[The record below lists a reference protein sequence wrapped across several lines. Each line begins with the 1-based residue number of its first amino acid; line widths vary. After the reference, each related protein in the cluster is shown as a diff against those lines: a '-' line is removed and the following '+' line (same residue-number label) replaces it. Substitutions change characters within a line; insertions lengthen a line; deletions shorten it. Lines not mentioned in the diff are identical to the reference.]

1 MLVREVLS
9 QLSERV
15 RPALHAEL
23 NWSLARAGCLV
34 EVDAIF
40 WPRLERTFERERTT
54 FPRTPELRSLA
65 DVLLRA
71 DNHER
76 ARVLGCTWL
85 GAFPSVET
93 MNRLAALLHDAREP
107 DAVRNEA
114 ARVLGRRTL
123 VARDELVFWTPET
136 VAAADAAL
144 VRAARWPAEQR
155 SRLPELAFALR
166 SVTAPEWLEL
176 AASAP
181 LAHQESLEA
190 FASPALG
197 RALLAVL
204 PQLAP
209 EHGLRLVRLVGQALG
224 AEAAAPLLAY
234 AAAAPPAERETALM
248 TALALDAAQA
258 EPLVATYLAGHTFR
272 TALEARCRLQRSH
285 PGRLPLVEALAV
297 ARTTAT
303 IAPSERA
310 ERCATAASAFAAAA
324 AVEPF
329 AESYLFG
336 MWRGVAIQSADAN
349 AIAKAIDA
357 SPDTLGHDPR
367 TLRAYLDALAATGRF
382 RDLRRVTR
390 AHGDTDHAVLLLARY
405 GRPYLALA
413 TRDLLGHPALEGVV
427 GEALASFLAGRPD
440 LAEGALA
447 TLGIGASA
455 ALDADQSWLLAHAP
469 PEETEALRAA
479 QSGVAGLLALCR
491 PAPEGADPDE
501 VDLSL
506 TRARRTTDDLA
517 GAAVYLAGTFAN
529 EAALASS
536 LEARGARIVSGPFAG
551 THFYVA
557 APDAKPATLA
567 RLDALGARRIDPPH

>member
-1 MLVREVLS
+1 MLVREVLL

-23 NWSLARAGCLV
+23 SYSLARAGCLV

-40 WPRLERTFERERTT
+40 WPRLERTFECERTT
-54 FPRTPELRSLA
+54 FVRTPALASIA
-65 DVLLRA
+65 DVLLRD

-85 GAFPSVET
+85 GAFPSTET
-93 MNRLAALLHDAREP
+93 MNRLADLLLDEREP

-114 ARVLGRRTL
+114 ARVLGQRAL
-123 VARDELVFWTPET
+123 VTRDDLVFWTPET
-136 VAAADAAL
+136 VAVADAAL
-144 VRAARWPAEQR
+144 VEAAGWPVEKR
-155 SRLPELAFALR
+155 SRMPKLAFALR
-166 SVTAPEWLEL
+166 SVAAPEWLSL
-176 AASAP
+176 ATSDP

-190 FASPALG
+190 FASPELARG
-197 RALLAVL
+197 LLASL
-204 PQLAP
+204 SKLAP
-209 EHGLRLVRLVGQALG
+209 EHGPRLIRLVGHTLG
-224 AEAAAPLLAY
+224 AEAVAPLLAY
-234 AAAAPPAERETALM
+234 SGDAPPAERETALM
-248 TALALDAAQA
+248 TALALDATQA
-258 EPLVATYLAGHTFR
+258 EPFVAAYLAGHTFR
-272 TALEARCRLQRSH
+272 TALDAKYRLHRSH
-285 PGRLPLVEALAV
+285 AGRLPLVEALAI

-310 ERCATAASAFAAAA
+310 TRCEAATSAFAAAA
-324 AVEPF
+324 AIEPF

-336 MWRGVAIQSADAN
+336 MWRQTAIQSGAPA

-357 SPDTLGHDPR
+357 HPTAIAHDAR
-367 TLRAYLDALAATGRF
+367 VLRAYLDALAATGRF

-413 TRDLLGHPALEGVV
+413 TRDLLGHPAFEGVV

-440 LAEGALA
+440 LSEGALA
-447 TLGIGASA
+447 ALGVGPGT

-491 PAPEGADPDE
+491 PAPDGADPDE

-506 TRARRTTDDLA
+506 TRSRRAPRELA

-529 EAALASS
+529 EAALTSA

-551 THFYVA
+551 THFYLA
-557 APDAKPATLA
+557 APDAKPALLA
-567 RLDALGARRIDPPH
+567 RLDALGARRIDPPL